1 MAKQSHISSNQSG
14 LARKTKEHA
23 VAMTLFIAAAIL
35 FLASCHDKPSM
46 AHSTFK
52 HLPQTGWLKT
62 LPLTFTPEYDDSTTT
77 HDIILA
83 VRHGNHYPYRN
94 LSLAVDIIAEDS
106 TVTRKNL
113 DMMLADEYG
122 NWRGGG
128 FGALYQ
134 DTASIVFDVLPS
146 EARKVVV
153 WQVTSPGDT
162 LRGVVDIGIII
173 APNPSKRLKTAD

>member
-1 MAKQSHISSNQSG
+1 MAKHSHILSDQSG
-14 LARKTKEHA
+14 LARKPKEHA

-35 FLASCHDKPSM
+35 LLASCHDKPSM

-52 HLPQTGWLKT
+52 HLPQSGWLKT
-62 LPLTFTPEYDDSTTT
+62 LPLTFTPEYDDSTAVY
-77 HDIILA
+77 DITLA

-94 LSLAVDIIAEDS
+94 LSLAVDIIAGDS
-106 TVTRKNL
+106 TMKRQNV

-134 DTASIVFDVLPS
+134 DTASIALNVLPI
-146 EARKVVV
+146 EASKVVV

-162 LRGVVDIGIII
+162 LQGVVDIGIIT
-173 APNPSKRLKTAD
+173 APKSSKRLKTAH

>member
-1 MAKQSHISSNQSG
+1 M
-14 LARKTKEHA
+14 
-23 VAMTLFIAAAIL
+23 AMTLFIAAAIL
-35 FLASCHDKPSM
+35 LLAGCHEKPLM

-62 LPLTFTPEYDDSTTT
+62 LPLTFTPEYDDSAAVY
-77 HDIILA
+77 DITLA

-106 TVTRKNL
+106 TVTRKSL

-122 NWRGGG
+122 NWQGGG

-134 DTASIVFDVLPS
+134 DTATIAVDITPTD
-146 EARKVVV
+146 AGRVVI

-162 LRGVVDIGIII
+162 LQGVVDIGIIT
-173 APNPSKRLKTAD
+173 APKSPKMLKTAH